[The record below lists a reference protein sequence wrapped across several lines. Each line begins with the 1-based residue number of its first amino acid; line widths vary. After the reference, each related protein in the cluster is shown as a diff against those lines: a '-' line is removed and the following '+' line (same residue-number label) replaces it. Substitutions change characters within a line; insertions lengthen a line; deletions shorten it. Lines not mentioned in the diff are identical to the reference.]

1 MSPTQNYPTKDN
13 PAQENPTRGSQP
25 QDNRAIVV
33 GTGPAGLVAALAL
46 ARQGA
51 AVTLV
56 GQVAPEA
63 RGRTI
68 ALFDGSVRL
77 LAALGVWDRLAPL
90 AAPLRRLRIVDDTDN
105 LFRWRA
111 LSFEA
116 GEIGLDAFG
125 WNIEVGALARAL
137 RDAAGDAPGIRLIDG
152 LASAPHFGEAASS
165 DQARRIEHAA
175 LSGRR
180 ESHAPR
186 LTQRGMTPKEETPIG
201 VMERGGCGGASIAVG
216 GQRLEAALIVAAD
229 GQRSKLRE
237 AAGIAA
243 RFERLPQTA
252 LTAIMRH
259 ELPHDDVSTEFHTRG
274 GPCTLV
280 PLPGA
285 TSERAQAG
293 LDPKA
298 EFKHAS
304 SLVWMLRRAAAD
316 ELAALDDE
324 AFALAV
330 ERRVHSTLGRMQ
342 VAGRRG
348 AVPLST
354 AHVARLSAP
363 RLALVGEAAHAFPP
377 IGAQGL
383 NLGLRDAL
391 TLAALV
397 GEALREGRDIGGSA
411 LLDDY
416 DRDRRADIATRTAAV
431 TLMNRS
437 LLSSFLPADLLR
449 GLGMAA
455 LDLIG
460 PLRRLVMREGVKP
473 GFGR

>member
-1 MSPTQNYPTKDN
+1 VSPTRNCPTKDN
-13 PAQENPTRGSQP
+13 PAQENPTLGSQP

-56 GQVAPEA
+56 GQEAPET

-77 LAALGVWDRLAPL
+77 LAELGVWDRLAPL

-116 GEIGLDAFG
+116 REIGLDAFG
-125 WNIEVGALARAL
+125 WNIEVGALAMAL
-137 RDAAGDAPGIRLIDG
+137 RDAASAAPGIRLIDG

-165 DQARRIEHAA
+165 DQARRLEGAA

-180 ESHAPR
+180 KSHAPKA
-186 LTQRGMTPKEETPIG
+186 TPRG

-280 PLPGA
+280 PLPGT
-285 TSERAQAG
+285 TSERAEAG

-316 ELAALDDE
+316 ELAALEDE
-324 AFALAV
+324 AFSLAV

-342 VAGRRG
+342 VTGRRG

-383 NLGLRDAL
+383 NLGLRDAS

-437 LLSSFLPADLLR
+437 LLSSFLPADLMR

-460 PLRRLVMREGVKP
+460 PLRRLVMREGVEP
-473 GFGR
+473 GFRR